1 MYACNFL
8 SRPAVSWLFL
18 HFFIDAMKKIHLLLA
33 SILLLATSAF
43 AQQENLNSFMDKHK
57 RDQGFTFAY
66 LSKDLFEVATKSQIE
81 AKDWAK
87 LHNVV
92 KNVGSLSILVGDSI
106 ADGQALYRE
115 ARDLVP
121 TSEFDELLAVRDGKD
136 NVRVW
141 AKEAEAVV
149 TDLVLLVG
157 SAEDFVLVCFTGQ
170 LELGN
175 IVELA
180 QLFDTESTVQL
191 AKTTEA
197 LAIDFAISPNPNPG
211 TFILNYSDESDA
223 PTQLTVTDQ
232 NGRLVTT
239 KNLAESAA
247 QQVMLT
253 DISTGTYWVQVKT
266 KQGKVGVKQMQ
277 VVR

>member
-1 MYACNFL
+1 
-8 SRPAVSWLFL
+8 
-18 HFFIDAMKKIHLLLA
+18 MKKIHLLLA
-33 SILLLATSAF
+33 SILLLATSVF

-66 LSKDLFEVATKSQIE
+66 LSKDLFEVATKSPIE

-92 KNVGSLSILVGDSI
+92 KNVGSLSILAADSI

-121 TSEFDELLAVRDGKD
+121 TDEFDELLSVRDGKD

-157 SAEDFVLVCFTGQ
+157 SADEFVLVCFTGQ

-180 QLFDTESTVQL
+180 QLFDAESAVQL

-197 LAIDFAISPNPNPG
+197 VAIDFAISPNPNSG
-211 TFILNYSDESDA
+211 TFNLAYTDAQDA
-223 PTQLTVTDQ
+223 PALLSVTDQ
-232 NGRLVTT
+232 NGRLVST

-247 QQVMLT
+247 QQVTLA
-253 DISTGTYWVQVKT
+253 DIATGTYWVQVKT

>member
-1 MYACNFL
+1 
-8 SRPAVSWLFL
+8 
-18 HFFIDAMKKIHLLLA
+18 MKKIHLLLA
-33 SILLLATSAF
+33 SFVLLATSAF
-43 AQQENLNSFMDKHK
+43 AQHAGLNGFIDQHK
-57 RDQGFTFAY
+57 TDQGFTFAY
-66 LSKDLFEVATKSQIE
+66 LSKDLFEVAAKSQIE

-87 LHNVV
+87 VHNVV
-92 KNVGSLSILVGDSI
+92 KNVGSLRILVGDSI
-106 ADGQALYRE
+106 TDGQALYRE

-121 TSEFDELLAVRDGKD
+121 TTEFDELLAVRDGKD

-157 SAEDFVLVCFTGQ
+157 SADEFVLVCFSGQ

-197 LAIDFAISPNPNPG
+197 VAIDFTISPNPNPG
-211 TFILNYSDESDA
+211 TFNLTYSDAQDA
-223 PTQLTVTDQ
+223 PVSLTVTDQ
-232 NGRLVTT
+232 NSRLVTT
-239 KNLAESAA
+239 KNLSESAA
-247 QQVMLT
+247 QQVTLT

-266 KQGKVGVKQMQ
+266 KQGKIGVKQMQ
-277 VVR
+277 VAR